1 MTYEEGGTISID
13 VLITNHHNGFM
24 EFRVCDV
31 KYCGGEISEK
41 CLRGPHC
48 YVLQRAPHAACETGK
63 EWGCAPIDPKHPS
76 RWYLPCPSGKIDY
89 YGQGKIL
96 YTLPKGLN
104 CKHCV
109 LQWYWV
115 TGNSCNP
122 PGLVKFFMSPKRPQ
136 WKQCKGQGN
145 ARNGWRRWLGNCKG
159 KQFPEEYYQCS
170 DIRIKEKPKEKPG
183 TKIKNGKVPPIQKIV
198 FYGNGIPRR
207 NIFDKQSVTI
217 NAKDFSGVTFRA
229 TTNYPVRQ
237 VVFFAAG
244 SKYYTDTK
252 APYFI
257 QGTNEKWQNPIF
269 NREFKLQVWAEGTMT
284 SVFITLKK

>member
-96 YTLPKGLN
+96 YSLPKGLN

-122 PGLVKFFMSPKRPQ
+122 PGLVKFFMSPKRPH
-136 WKQCKGQGN
+136 
-145 ARNGWRRWLGNCKG
+145 
-159 KQFPEEYYQCS
+159 
-170 DIRIKEKPKEKPG
+170 
-183 TKIKNGKVPPIQKIV
+183 
-198 FYGNGIPRR
+198 
-207 NIFDKQSVTI
+207 KQSVTI